1 MNKDRQEYIT
11 SYIEESNGQTYT
23 VHVIRKNG
31 NIVVNRTNV
40 NAGPHYQLENPA
52 KLGAEGIIRKTDNGL
67 ITCLEKLTSK
77 PADSERIRYTRQFLS
92 HTNIFIKDYVEKN
105 FGQLSEEELLPYI
118 RIKLDNVVN
127 AFSKKHPS
135 VDLKETINELANS
148 DIIAKNNALKQSLQ
162 EKYQAL
168 QEQENLN
175 PDLEEPEQE

>member
-1 MNKDRQEYIT
+1 M
-11 SYIEESNGQTYT
+11 
-23 VHVIRKNG
+23 
-31 NIVVNRTNV
+31 
-40 NAGPHYQLENPA
+40 
-52 KLGAEGIIRKTDNGL
+52 
-67 ITCLEKLTSK
+67 
-77 PADSERIRYTRQFLS
+77 
-92 HTNIFIKDYVEKN
+92 
-105 FGQLSEEELLPYI
+105 LPYI
-118 RIKLDNVVN
+118 KIKLDNVVN